1 MLCRNC
7 FKMVS
12 DDAKFCPECGAEL
25 NPGENNQEIRADLDS
40 FGSGNAPH
48 MTLSEQNKNS
58 SSMPGDRLKQSKLA
72 IAAAILAV
80 LGCTSG
86 IGLILGIIDL
96 VKNKKDGN
104 KHGASI
110 FAVIWGGGISFVVMA
125 FVIIGL
131 FVGDYNSGEADSRS
145 IAEEPVTRTE
155 IVDDNAPNSESVIDD
170 EKSVLTETDNV
181 AAVETKKTEG
191 TETEKEDNDAPDV
204 KKDLTQEIEAALASE
219 LTIPEKVF
227 KISDYPE
234 YKEDPYIEVNG
245 NHPFFEEKIKESI
258 TLDAEVGEQ
267 GLQYYSALD
276 QLGRCG
282 MAYEIVS
289 KEILPTEERGQI
301 GDLQPSGWQ
310 TVKYPDIIED
320 LYLYNRCHLIGYQL
334 GGGNGDEQN
343 LITGTRYLNM
353 SGMLP
358 FENTVAKYVED
369 IGNHVA
375 YRVTPIFENNNLI
388 ASGVLMEA
396 FSIEDSGAGV
406 DFCIY
411 AYNIQPGIEID
422 YATGDSREAVELI
435 VPNES
440 TQAEGYP
447 NSRSIPDNTSVEN
460 ESNATVSE
468 MSDDSSG
475 SGKSGSGKSSNFDTY
490 DNPEQQN
497 TTDAWV
503 LNKSSKKI
511 HYPNCKSVPKIA
523 PKNYATSNENV
534 ETLEGK
540 GYSKCKQ
547 CFK

>member
-12 DDAKFCPECGAEL
+12 DDAKYCPECGAEL
-25 NPGENNQEIRADLDS
+25 NTNENNQDIGAGFDS
-40 FGSGNAPH
+40 FDSGTPQSTFRA
-48 MTLSEQNKNS
+48 EQSLKS
-58 SSMPGDRLKQSKLA
+58 STMQNQRAKQSKLGV
-72 IAAAILAV
+72 AAAILSLV
-80 LGCTSG
+80 GCTSG

-110 FAVIWGGGISFVVMA
+110 FAVIWGGCISFVVMA

-131 FVGDYNSGEADSRS
+131 LVGDYNSREANSRS
-145 IAEEPVTRTE
+145 VEEEQVTRTE
-155 IVDDNAPNSESVIDD
+155 IVEDNAPDSEGVIDD
-170 EKSVLTETDNV
+170 EKDVLTEDDTES
-181 AAVETKKTEG
+181 AVEAKETEEVENETEG
-191 TETEKEDNDAPDV
+191 DAAPDE
-204 KKDLTQEIEAALASE
+204 KIDLAQEIDAALSSE

-227 KISDYPE
+227 RTSDYPE
-234 YKEDPYIEVNG
+234 YKDDPYIEVND
-245 NHPFFEEKIKESI
+245 NHPFFEEEIKKAI
-258 TLDAEVGEQ
+258 TPDTEIGEQ
-267 GLQYYSALD
+267 GLQYYSQLD

-310 TVKYPDIIED
+310 TVKYPDVIED

-358 FENTVAKYVED
+358 FENKVTQYVGD
-369 IGNHVA
+369 TGNHVV
-375 YRVTPIFENNNLI
+375 YRVTPIFENSNLV
-388 ASGVLMEA
+388 ASGVLMEGY
-396 FSIEDSGAGV
+396 SIEDSGEGV
-406 DFCIY
+406 DFCVY

-422 YATGDSREAVELI
+422 YATGDSREVEELLI
-435 VPNES
+435 PNEG
-440 TQAEGYP
+440 TQAELDS
-447 NSRSIPDNTSVEN
+447 NNRSIPDSTSVEKD
-460 ESNATVSE
+460 SSAMVSE
-468 MSDDSSG
+468 KSDGSSIT
-475 SGKSGSGKSSNFDTY
+475 GKSGSGKSSNFDTY

-497 TTDAWV
+497 TTDSWV

-511 HYPNCKSVPKIA
+511 HHPNCKSVPKIA
-523 PKNYATSNENV
+523 PKNYATSNESV
-534 ETLEGK
+534 EALEGK

>member
-7 FKMVS
+7 YKMVS
-12 DDAKFCPECGAEL
+12 DDARFCPECGAEL
-25 NPGENNQEIRADLDS
+25 NQGESDQDIGAGFDAFDSASDLRVVHSEPNKS
-40 FGSGNAPH
+40 FS
-48 MTLSEQNKNS
+48 T
-58 SSMPGDRLKQSKLA
+58 MPGQSSKQSKLG
-72 IAAAILAV
+72 IVAAILSI

-104 KHGASI
+104 KHGSSI
-110 FAVIWGGGISFVVMA
+110 FAVIWGGGVSFVVVA
-125 FVIIGL
+125 FMIIGL
-131 FVGDYNSGEADSRS
+131 LAGDYNSEEVNSGS

-155 IVDDNAPNSESVIDD
+155 ITDDNAPDSDDDILD
-170 EKSVLTETDNV
+170 EKSVLEENDAET
-181 AAVETKKTEG
+181 AVETKEAKNTENEKTDEVASV
-191 TETEKEDNDAPDV
+191 EKKE
-204 KKDLTQEIEAALASE
+204 LTQEIGAALSSE
-219 LTIPEKVF
+219 LTIPEKTF

-234 YKEDPYIEVNG
+234 YKDEPYIEVN
-245 NHPFFEEKIKESI
+245 NDHPFFEEEIKKSI
-258 TLDAEVGEQ
+258 TPDAEVSGQ

-310 TVKYPDIIED
+310 TVKYPDVIED

-358 FENTVAKYVED
+358 FENTVVQYVEETE
-369 IGNHVA
+369 NHVA
-375 YRVTPIFENNNLI
+375 YRVTPIFENDNLV

-422 YATGDSREAVELI
+422 YATGESKEEVTKKADEDVDSSAI
-435 VPNES
+435 VIPKSNEDS
-440 TQAEGYP
+440 GTI
-447 NSRSIPDNTSVEN
+447 SRSQPEEKEEKKSAEEPAKEVKSDSDTTGISGE
-460 ESNATVSE
+460 TVYITKTGDKYHRDGCSYLK
-468 MSDDSSG
+468 
-475 SGKSGSGKSSNFDTY
+475 KS
-490 DNPEQQN
+490 
-497 TTDAWV
+497 
-503 LNKSSKKI
+503 
-511 HYPNCKSVPKIA
+511 KIA
-523 PKNYATSNENV
+523 ISKEDAIKR
-534 ETLEGK
+534 GK
-540 GYSKCKQ
+540 EPCSKCKP
-547 CFK
+547 